1 MGAQFSGAA
10 AHRMEGSSDEAKL
23 YKALDKLEAVL
34 SHDESDISTWLPLEY
49 DLQFH
54 YGREQVQ
61 FSPYLR
67 KFKTVLDDMTRE
79 KIRAAGEGKE
89 QE

>member
-1 MGAQFSGAA
+1 M
-10 AHRMEGSSDEAKL
+10 
-23 YKALDKLEAVL
+23 
-34 SHDESDISTWLPLEY
+34 STWLPLEY

-67 KFKTVLDDMTRE
+67 KFKTALDDMTRE

-89 QE
+89 QRPEKERSRNEDRSLLRCCRGR